1 MNAEPVGIGSDTAGL
16 LQLEQQLI
24 AAGAPFAV
32 VTVIRAA
39 PPTSTQVGAQALVDG
54 DGTLHGWI
62 GGGCARA
69 IVIEA
74 ARQSMRAGQPR
85 RVRISNELGTAP
97 LTIAAGTARLL
108 GGGGGA
114 RPLRFDRRASVT
126 VPPGGVLL
134 SDPVPLRA
142 PALGEVAV
150 SLYFPTPARP
160 AVRRTAVRVVK
171 GQAEVPDS
179 KALAYRQNVISAL
192 YVQPP
197 HPRQPACP

>member
-1 MNAEPVGIGSDTAGL
+1 MNAEPVGIASDTAGL

-74 ARQSMRAGQPR
+74 ARQSMRTGQPR
-85 RVRISNELGTAP
+85 RVRISNEPSPPEAEVEAHAMPCASNGALEIFIQPTVPAP
-97 LTIAAGTARLL
+97 LVVVFGATPAAHEACVLARRMGLRASL
-108 GGGGGA
+108 AAENA
-114 RPLRFDRRASVT
+114 RNGEARFDAAALERAGASFALVAT
-126 VPPGGVLL
+126 QGDGDEDALEAA
-134 SDPVPLRA
+134 LRSR
-142 PALGEVAV
+142 
-150 SLYFPTPARP
+150 SLP
-160 AVRRTAVRVVK
+160 
-171 GQAEVPDS
+171 
-179 KALAYRQNVISAL
+179 
-192 YVQPP
+192 
-197 HPRQPACP
+197 CC